1 MKFEKKIYNNAF
13 WMMSEKIISI
23 FGLFF
28 VTSFVA
34 KYVGPTTFGQISLAI
49 ALFQVV
55 QIIAQMGGDNIIFK
69 RVSKNQ
75 LSGIFLMK
83 ASTLLRGGG
92 YTFIAF
98 FIILY
103 FYFFID
109 GDAWIYVLSV
119 AVSYFFASIDVFS
132 IYNNAILESRLNTIS
147 NVIGLCIGL
156 GFRYFIA
163 LYEMNPYYLS
173 VPIILTTLIPFI
185 IRKYFFYVKGVGKR
199 VVVNRKKIKTYSRYM
214 LVTGVGIVA
223 SSISVAVY
231 SRINQFT
238 LGAIE
243 TVASVGVYSVAV
255 TLGTSWGFIS
265 QALITSFFSRIYSEP
280 DDSVAIKITARL
292 NRLIFIVSIFFLIFI
307 VSLGHGI
314 LIILYGDAYASAY
327 YPMVLLCIGSL
338 FSALG
343 TVSYRY
349 IVRLS
354 GYYYLSKKML
364 CLLFFSIPL
373 SYVLILFYGII
384 GAALSF
390 VIVEF
395 LSLTVM
401 NYFFNNGIIW
411 ELHKITFFK
420 WRKV

>member
-1 MKFEKKIYNNAF
+1 
-13 WMMSEKIISI
+13 
-23 FGLFF
+23 
-28 VTSFVA
+28 
-34 KYVGPTTFGQISLAI
+34 
-49 ALFQVV
+49 
-55 QIIAQMGGDNIIFK
+55 
-69 RVSKNQ
+69 
-75 LSGIFLMK
+75 
-83 ASTLLRGGG
+83 
-92 YTFIAF
+92 
-98 FIILY
+98 
-103 FYFFID
+103 
-109 GDAWIYVLSV
+109 
-119 AVSYFFASIDVFS
+119 
-132 IYNNAILESRLNTIS
+132 
-147 NVIGLCIGL
+147 
-156 GFRYFIA
+156 
-163 LYEMNPYYLS
+163 
-173 VPIILTTLIPFI
+173 
-185 IRKYFFYVKGVGKR
+185 
-199 VVVNRKKIKTYSRYM
+199 M